1 LVRACGVGFTVGL
14 RAVADAGLIS
24 EAKAMQASKLTRRAF
39 GAATILGLAS
49 VAGVGITSL
58 NAQQKTVKLGITL
71 PLTGADAE
79 DATLIKDGAMIAID
93 DANAKGG
100 VAGHKIEVITLDS
113 GTATAGQYDPAQAA
127 TNTKKLVSDP
137 DVVANIGP
145 QMSGEGK
152 AMTPI
157 LSEAELATITPSSTN
172 PDITDPKFAAQFK
185 PKGKAIYFRT
195 VTTDAFQGPN
205 MANYYTQNLKVKSV
219 YILDD
224 SGAYGVGI
232 ADSFQRQAEK
242 NGIKVL
248 GRDQLNPKEA
258 DYTTVLTKIKALK
271 PDAIYYGGVAQ
282 AGVKLA
288 KQAYDIVPDM
298 LKGGGDGVQGGA
310 FLKGGGFP
318 AVEGWYSTN
327 AGPHL
332 VEDPAAAEWVK
343 KFTEKYGKVPEDYSI
358 TAYDGALVVLD
369 AIKRVAESGK
379 PIDRSNVRD
388 AMQATNL
395 KTLQGVVSFDDNG
408 DIKDRT
414 VSVFQYKKNPK
425 YPEDDIIHQQ
435 QYLGTAPQS

>member
-1 LVRACGVGFTVGL
+1 M
-14 RAVADAGLIS
+14 
-24 EAKAMQASKLTRRAF
+24 KPSKHTRRAF
-39 GAATILGLAS
+39 NLAAIAGVATLTG
-49 VAGVGITSL
+49 VAGITGL
-58 NAQQKTVKLGITL
+58 QAQQKTIKVGITL

-79 DATLIKDGAMIAID
+79 DALLIKNGALMAID
-93 DANAKGG
+93 EANAKGG
-100 VAGHKIEVITLDS
+100 VAGYKIEVVTYDS

-127 TNTKKLVSDP
+127 TNTKKLISDLQ
-137 DVVANIGP
+137 VVANIGP

-157 LSEAELATITPSSTN
+157 LSEADLATITPSSTN
-172 PDITDPKFAAQFK
+172 PDITDPKMAAQFK

-205 MANYYTQNLKVKSV
+205 MAYFFARKLKVKTIF
-219 YILDD
+219 ILDD

-232 ADSFQRQAEK
+232 ADAFQRQAEK

-258 DYTTVLTKIKALK
+258 DYTTILTKIKALK
-271 PDAIYYGGVAQ
+271 PDSLYYGGVAQ

-288 KQAYDIVPDM
+288 KQAHDIIPNVI
-298 LKGGGDGVQGGA
+298 KGGGDGVQGGS
-310 FLKGGGFP
+310 FLKGAGFP

-332 VEDPAAAEWVK
+332 VEDPTTAVWVK
-343 KFTEKYGKVPEDYSI
+343 TFTTKYGQIPTDYAI
-358 TAYDGALVVLD
+358 TAYDAALVALD

-379 PIDRSNVRD
+379 EVNRSNVRD
-388 AMQATNL
+388 AMQSTNL
-395 KTLQGVVSFDDNG
+395 KTLQGVVAFDENG

-414 VSVFQYKKNPK
+414 VSVFQYKKNPQ
-425 YPEDDIIHQQ
+425 YPDDDIIHQQ
-435 QYLGTAPQS
+435 KYLGAAPQS

>member
-1 LVRACGVGFTVGL
+1 MRP
-14 RAVADAGLIS
+14 
-24 EAKAMQASKLTRRAF
+24 SKHTRRAF
-39 GAATILGLAS
+39 NLAAIAGVATLTG
-49 VAGVGITSL
+49 VAGITGL
-58 NAQQKTVKLGITL
+58 KAQQKTIKVGITL

-79 DATLIKDGAMIAID
+79 DALLIKNGAMMAID
-93 DANAKGG
+93 EANAKGG
-100 VAGHKIEVITLDS
+100 VAGYKIEVVTYDS

-127 TNTKKLVSDP
+127 TNTKKLISDRL
-137 DVVANIGP
+137 VVANIGP

-157 LSEAELATITPSSTN
+157 LSEADLATITPSSTN
-172 PDITDPKFAAQFK
+172 PDITDPKMAAQFK

-205 MANYYTQNLKVKSV
+205 MANFFAQNLKVKTIF
-219 YILDD
+219 ILDD

-232 ADSFQRQAEK
+232 ADAFQRQAEK

-258 DYTTVLTKIKALK
+258 DYTTILTKIKALK
-271 PDAIYYGGVAQ
+271 PDSLYYGGVAQ

-288 KQAYDIVPDM
+288 KQAHDIIPNVI
-298 LKGGGDGVQGGA
+298 KGGGDGVQGGS

-332 VEDPAAAEWVK
+332 VEDPAAAVWVK
-343 KFTEKYGKVPEDYSI
+343 TFTTKYGQNPSDYAI
-358 TAYDGALVVLD
+358 TAYDAALVALD

-379 PIDRSNVRD
+379 EVDRSNVRD
-388 AMQATNL
+388 AMQSTNL
-395 KTLQGVVSFDDNG
+395 KTLQGVVSFDENG

-414 VSVFQYKKNPK
+414 VSVFQYKKNPQ
-425 YPEDDIIHQQ
+425 YPDDDIIHQQ
-435 QYLGTAPQS
+435 QYLGAAPQS